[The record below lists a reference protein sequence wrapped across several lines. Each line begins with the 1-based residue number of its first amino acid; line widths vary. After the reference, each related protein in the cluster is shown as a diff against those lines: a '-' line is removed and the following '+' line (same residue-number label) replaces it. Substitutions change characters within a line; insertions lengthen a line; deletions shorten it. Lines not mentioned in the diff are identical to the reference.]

1 MPTCPTCH
9 SEFVRNGRQ
18 KHCSSK
24 CRSKAGNAA
33 KTARNRVKREG
44 VSVAAPAHPAVKLP
58 SPGKPVPCPLCG
70 AAEAT
75 CETRGQYR
83 RFVCDNC
90 RGLTV
95 EVA

>member
-58 SPGKPVPCPLCG
+58 SPGKPVPCPLCARPRRRAKRG
-70 AAEAT
+70 AAT
-75 CETRGQYR
+75 G
-83 RFVCDNC
+83 
-90 RGLTV
+90 GLRVTTV
-95 EVA
+95 GG